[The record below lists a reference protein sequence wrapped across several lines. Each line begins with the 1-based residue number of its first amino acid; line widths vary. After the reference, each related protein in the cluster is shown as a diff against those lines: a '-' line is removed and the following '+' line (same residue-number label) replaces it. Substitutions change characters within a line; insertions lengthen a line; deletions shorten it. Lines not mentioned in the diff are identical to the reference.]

1 MTNYKYYSGK
11 NNPPGRS
18 GKNDPGELI
27 VNRSANEPLRFG
39 RGVVTGTGTDGV
51 KVPVSGSDKFEG
63 VVSADESGHLYD
75 ADGYIIGNN
84 TNDPVGV
91 FQRGF
96 PVVVVEEDVTPADV
110 VRMRVVQDKA
120 PGSQSRG
127 FSVTKTAA
135 SASGLA
141 NDATAYTATITV
153 DGVAKPISVVGS
165 AAQTLG
171 TVVSEVNVDLGASAT
186 MTFVAAGG
194 TLPNGTVSANGA
206 LVVTSATKGATSS
219 VSITDGTLFAALTN
233 INPAFDTA
241 VAGSNDF
248 DVTKEPGMFR
258 KTAIAGQ
265 TALLAGCRW
274 ASSSNGEGRAILQ
287 LTGETVTMSAD

>member
-27 VNRSANEPLRFG
+27 VGRSANEPLRFG
-39 RGVVTGTGTDGV
+39 RGVVTGIGTDGV

-63 VVSADESGHLYD
+63 IVAADESGHLYD

-84 TNDPVGV
+84 TSDPVGV

-110 VRMRVVQDKA
+110 VRMRVVQDKT

-127 FSVTKTAA
+127 FSVTKTSA
-135 SASGLA
+135 SATGLVGG
-141 NDATAYTATITV
+141 TTYTATITV
-153 DGVAKPISVVGS
+153 DGVAKPISILGS
-165 AAQTLG
+165 TAATIATLL
-171 TVVSEVNVDLGASAT
+171 TELNTDLGASAT
-186 MTFVAAGG
+186 ATFVAAGG
-194 TLPNGTVSANGA
+194 TLPNGTVSTNGA

-219 VSITDGTLFAALTN
+219 VSITDGTLYAAITD

-248 DVTKEPGMFR
+248 DITKEPGMFR

-274 ASSSNGEGRAILQ
+274 ASSSNGEGRAVLQ
-287 LTGETVTMSAD
+287 LTGETVTMAAD